1 MNILLFNHYA
11 GSLQHGM
18 EYRPYYF
25 AREWVRMGHQVT
37 IVAASE
43 SHVRSV
49 SLEIKGPITKETID
63 CIDYFWLK
71 TPKYYGNG
79 ISRAINIFAF
89 VAQVYRFAGLWLT
102 NKPDLVITSS
112 THPLDNFP
120 GKWIAKKAG
129 AKLVYEVHDLWP
141 LSLIELGGMS
151 NYHPF
156 VQLIQIAEN
165 FAYRNADFVVSLLPT
180 ALAHMQSHGLAPEK
194 FVYVPNG
201 IDVHEWERQSEPL
214 AQEQAEILA
223 NIKRQFRFLIGY
235 AGAHGL
241 ANGLDTVLDAA
252 KQLANVPVAFILVG
266 QGPEKQR
273 LQSRCTQEGIENV
286 FFLKTIPKSTIPSF
300 LSEMNALYIGLKSEP
315 LFCFGVSPNKLMDYM
330 MAGKPI
336 IYAIESG
343 NDPVRD
349 AGCGVTIKSQD
360 PDALVRAVLELF
372 DMPVDFLSQMG
383 SQGRNYCLKNHDYRY
398 LAEHFLQSVI

>member
-1 MNILLFNHYA
+1 MNILLTNHYA

-25 AREWVRMGHQVT
+25 AREWARMGHQVA
-37 IVAASE
+37 IVASSE
-43 SHVRSV
+43 SHVRTV
-49 SLEIKGPITKETID
+49 APEIKGAMTTEIID
-63 CIDYFWLK
+63 GIHYYWLK
-71 TPKYYGNG
+71 TPTYQGNG
-79 ISRAINIFAF
+79 IPRAVNIFAF
-89 VAQVYRFAGLWLT
+89 VAQLYRFAGLWLT

-120 GKWIAKKAG
+120 GKWIAQKAG
-129 AKLVYEVHDLWP
+129 AKLIYEVHDLWP

-151 NYHPF
+151 KYHPF

-180 ALAHMQSHGLAPEK
+180 ALAHMQAHGLAPEK

-201 IDVHEWERQSEPL
+201 IDVHEWESQAEPLPEEQSEN
-214 AQEQAEILA
+214 LA
-223 NIKRQFRFLIGY
+223 NIKQQFRFLIGY

-252 KQLANVPVAFILVG
+252 KQLVDAPVAFVLVG

-273 LQSRCTQEGIENV
+273 LQSHCSQEGIENV

-300 LSEMNALYIGLKSEP
+300 LSEMDALYIGLKSEP
-315 LFCFGVSPNKLMDYM
+315 LFRFGVSPNKLMDYM

-336 IYAIESG
+336 LYAIESG
-343 NDPVRD
+343 NDPVGE
-349 AGCGVTIKSQD
+349 AGCGITIPPQD
-360 PDALVRAVLELF
+360 SGALAGAVLELSNT
-372 DMPVDFLSQMG
+372 PVDLLRQMG
-383 SQGRNYCLKNHDYRY
+383 LKGREYCLKNHDYRH
-398 LAEHFLQSVI
+398 LAGHFLQSVV